1 MEKKEKFNKTDLKF
15 IGWNI
20 VAALI
25 VVVLIIFG
33 LVKWLRNYTQHG
45 VEVEVADVRGL
56 VMAEAEPLISAQG
69 LHIVVID

>member
-25 VVVLIIFG
+25 VVVLKLYGMVLF
-33 LVKWLRNYTQHG
+33 T
-45 VEVEVADVRGL
+45 A
-56 VMAEAEPLISAQG
+56 
-69 LHIVVID
+69 